1 MSSRWC
7 VSLKRTGPNVADQV
21 QHSHTQKFA
30 CRHPASSDINN
41 SSNDQGYSGEYRGR
55 VRRLLRLLTV
65 VLLGHLTIDKLSD
78 DVLLRIFDSY
88 RREYEDEIG
97 HGGGMC

>member
-1 MSSRWC
+1 MGSHWC
-7 VSLKRTGPNVADQV
+7 VLRNTLVPKGLTKSQTAMPRSL
-21 QHSHTQKFA
+21 
-30 CRHPASSDINN
+30 PAAISSDINT

-78 DVLLRIFDSY
+78 DILLRTLSTGI
-88 RREYEDEIG
+88 
-97 HGGGMC
+97 